1 VVNEKKGFRIVP
13 FGFNRQ
19 MVTASAAVSKE
30 KDTIHLITEVD
41 ITRPRQL
48 ISEHL
53 ELTNEKLS
61 LTGYVVSCLARTINE
76 FPQFNSFRK
85 GNRLIILDDLT
96 ISVLFEREID
106 GESVPEPVGIQ
117 NATKKNY
124 RQIND
129 ELRLAQNMK
138 VEHLGAATNAAW
150 VRFIPVSLLKI
161 FIRLA
166 SKSVGMQMRYGVV
179 GVTAVG
185 MFGTGS
191 LWLVPLTNA
200 TVTVA
205 IGSISKKPVLI
216 HQSVQEHEFLCL
228 TISFDH
234 DIVDGAP
241 AARFTRRFAELLSS
255 GMEISELMNDRIPDS
270 TISVPPNTACSG
282 QVGSRRVL

>member
-1 VVNEKKGFRIVP
+1 MNERKGYRIAP

-19 MVTASAAVSKE
+19 MVTASATVSKE
-30 KDTIHLITEVD
+30 KDTIHLITETD

-48 ISEHL
+48 IRKHL
-53 ELTNEKLS
+53 ELTHEKLS
-61 LTGYVVSCLARTINE
+61 LTGYVVSCLARTMNE

-85 GNRLIILDDLT
+85 GNKLIILDALT

-117 NATKKNY
+117 NANKKNY

-129 ELRLAQNMK
+129 ELRSAQRMK
-138 VEHLGAATNAAW
+138 VEHLGASTNAAW
-150 VRFIPVSLLKI
+150 VRFIPIFLLKM
-161 FIRLA
+161 FVRLA
-166 SKSVGMQMRYGVV
+166 SKSIRMQMRYGVV

-185 MFGTGS
+185 MFGASS
-191 LWLVPLTNA
+191 LWLVPLTSA

-205 IGSISKKPVLI
+205 IGSISKKPVLMDGNL
-216 HQSVQEHEFLCL
+216 QEHEFLCL

-241 AARFTRRFAELLSS
+241 AARFTRRLSELLSS
-255 GMEISELMNDRIPDS
+255 GMEISELMNNVS
-270 TISVPPNTACSG
+270 
-282 QVGSRRVL
+282 